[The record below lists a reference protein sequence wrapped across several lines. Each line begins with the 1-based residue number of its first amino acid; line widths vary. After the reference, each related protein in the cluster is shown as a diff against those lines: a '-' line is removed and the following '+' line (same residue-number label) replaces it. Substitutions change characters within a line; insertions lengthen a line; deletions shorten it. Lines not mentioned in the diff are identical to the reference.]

1 LFTILYTVDTTNTSN
16 ISDNTTNDVI
26 YTITEK
32 YQLPISIWSNN
43 TEINILPDKI
53 TEVNGG
59 SDYIVSPP
67 FYIGDNNEYTFLD
80 VYIDGYTLM
89 FPDSMLN
96 RYDKYEDCVNFV
108 NSHTRNISANHTI
121 LYLYSLNNATTD
133 TTSNTTNTT
142 NISYNTTNISYNTT
156 NMSGDIIVT
165 FDPNGG
171 EDIYPQTKQVILGSP
186 YGTLV
191 IPIRIGYVFDGWSK
205 EDGTR
210 VSESTLVEESISHTL
225 YAQWI
230 PISNTT
236 NDVIYTITEKYRL
249 HNGEVSP
256 WDDDNNVNLLPEK
269 ITKLNGGSDYF
280 VSPPRYIGDN
290 NEYIFSYALIYGDT
304 NEYPAILYSYENYVN
319 RVNRFMTNISADH
332 MILYG
337 YRLSGNSTDITN
349 TTNDIIYTITEK
361 YRLHNGEVSPWDD
374 ENNVNLLPE
383 KITKVSSG
391 SDYLVLPPRYIGD
404 NNEYVFSRAEVYGDT
419 NGYPAILY
427 SYEDYVNRVNSFTR
441 NISADQTIVYVY
453 RLSDNTT
460 NTTNTTNT
468 SDNTTTGATTSN
480 TTNTTT
486 GATTTSNTTNTTTGA
501 TTTSNTTNTTTGATT
516 TSNTTNTTTGATT
529 TSNTT
534 NTTTGATTTSNT
546 TNTTT
551 GVTTTSNTTNTNI
564 NIAPTLLVNEQ
575 VTIKQGS
582 SIDLRSLILEARDSN
597 GNDLKNDVSI
607 IGEVNTA
614 KAGAYTINYSVT
626 DKNGM
631 TSTAKSIVS
640 VKGAETVII
649 GDNAIDAHDFSL
661 SISEAQTITK
671 EQILTKAGVN
681 AWNIPVGEDLTNSV
695 QIDKTQL

>member
-1 LFTILYTVDTTNTSN
+1 MFTILYTVDTTNTSN

-133 TTSNTTNTT
+133 TTSNTT
-142 NISYNTTNISYNTT
+142 NTTNISYNTT

-486 GATTTSNTTNTTTGA
+486 G
-501 TTTSNTTNTTTGATT
+501 
-516 TSNTTNTTTGATT
+516 
-529 TSNTT
+529 
-534 NTTTGATTTSNT
+534 
-546 TNTTT
+546 
-551 GVTTTSNTTNTNI
+551 VTTTSNTTNTNI